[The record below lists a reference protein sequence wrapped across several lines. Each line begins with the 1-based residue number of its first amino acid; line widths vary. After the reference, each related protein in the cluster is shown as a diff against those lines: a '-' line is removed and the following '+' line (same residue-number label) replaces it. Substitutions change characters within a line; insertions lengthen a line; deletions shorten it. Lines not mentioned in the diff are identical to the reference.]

1 MDVHESRK
9 RQSPFLKLKLFPLK
23 KGKKKVFKFICCNV
37 LADTSYYKHLTLKT
51 NKSSYLMFIVF
62 LSNPLH
68 LDIYACL
75 HQLLVSAS
83 SSGSKRMFRF
93 IIHASVPSKNA
104 AARSKVIKPN
114 LGGKTTTVKHR
125 TSLRKTVFALT

>member
-1 MDVHESRK
+1 MHI
-9 RQSPFLKLKLFPLK
+9 QSHNKNFHAYTHVANDHIWMYMKVVKDKVLFWNLSCFLWK
-23 KGKKKVFKFICCNV
+23 KAKKKVFKFICCNV

-75 HQLLVSAS
+75 H
-83 SSGSKRMFRF
+83 
-93 IIHASVPSKNA
+93 
-104 AARSKVIKPN
+104 
-114 LGGKTTTVKHR
+114 
-125 TSLRKTVFALT
+125 